1 MSKDSIHYG
10 QLVEQALRGVVRDV
24 LVRVAREGI
33 PAPHHFYVTFR
44 TDHPGVGLA
53 ASLRERYP
61 NEMTIVLQHQY
72 WDLQVDDEG
81 MAVTLSFN
89 NQPQRIVIPFAA
101 LKVFA
106 DPGVEFGLQFTI
118 EPPLVEKQPLE
129 SLPMLAGLD
138 NEVTEMPERDK
149 DAEASE
155 HPLPEG
161 GAEIVSLDRFRK
173 R

>member
-1 MSKDSIHYG
+1 MSKDSIQYG

-24 LVRVAREGI
+24 LSRVAREGL
-33 PAPHHFYVTFR
+33 PQPHHFYITFR

-61 NEMTIVLQHQY
+61 TEMTIVLQHQY
-72 WDLQVDDEG
+72 WDLQVDDET

-118 EPPLVEKQPLE
+118 EPPPEENLAETVPL
-129 SLPMLAGLD
+129 LAG
-138 NEVTEMPERDK
+138 RDREAPVR
-149 DAEASE
+149 DHAGDDVAEPADEAASG
-155 HPLPEG
+155 G
-161 GAEIVSLDRFRK
+161 GAQIVSLDRFRK

>member
-24 LVRVAREGI
+24 LVRVAREGM
-33 PAPHHFYVTFR
+33 PSPHHFYITFR
-44 TDHPGVGLA
+44 TDHPGVGLS

-61 NEMTIVLQHQY
+61 AEMTIVLQHQY
-72 WDLQVDDEG
+72 WDLQVDDDAV
-81 MAVTLSFN
+81 AVTLSFN
-89 NQPQRIVIPFAA
+89 NQPQRIVIPFDA

-118 EPPLVEKQPLE
+118 ETPAEEQGGELVSTLE
-129 SLPMLAGLD
+129 QHEREPGEHAG
-138 NEVTEMPERDK
+138 NG
-149 DAEASE
+149 EAAG
-155 HPLPEG
+155 HAMPEG
-161 GAEIVSLDRFRK
+161 GAQIVSLDRFRK